1 MKNIDKIKLFAFDVD
16 GTLTPGT
23 LIFGS
28 AGEVYKEF
36 HVHDGMA
43 LGLLHR
49 MGYTT
54 VFLTGRK
61 SEIVHTRAKELNVD
75 FLFMGVRNKVRS
87 LEAVLKKLDISWNEV
102 AFMGDDLNDLP
113 LFGKVGI
120 SGCPADACTENKK
133 QADFISHYN
142 SGRGAARE
150 FVETVLK
157 GQGKWEKA
165 VSSFY
170 DEEECLNT
178 Q

>member
-1 MKNIDKIKLFAFDVD
+1 MKNVDKIKLFAFDVD

-61 SEIVHTRAKELNVD
+61 SEIV
-75 FLFMGVRNKVRS
+75 
-87 LEAVLKKLDISWNEV
+87 
-102 AFMGDDLNDLP
+102 
-113 LFGKVGI
+113 
-120 SGCPADACTENKK
+120 
-133 QADFISHYN
+133 
-142 SGRGAARE
+142 
-150 FVETVLK
+150 
-157 GQGKWEKA
+157 
-165 VSSFY
+165 
-170 DEEECLNT
+170 
-178 Q
+178 

>member
-1 MKNIDKIKLFAFDVD
+1 MKNVDKIKLFAFDVD
-16 GTLTPGT
+16 GTLTSGT

-75 FLFMGVRNKVRS
+75 FLFMGVRSKIRS

-113 LFGKVGI
+113 LFDKVGI

-133 QADFISHYN
+133 RANFISHYN
-142 SGRGAARE
+142 GGRGATRE